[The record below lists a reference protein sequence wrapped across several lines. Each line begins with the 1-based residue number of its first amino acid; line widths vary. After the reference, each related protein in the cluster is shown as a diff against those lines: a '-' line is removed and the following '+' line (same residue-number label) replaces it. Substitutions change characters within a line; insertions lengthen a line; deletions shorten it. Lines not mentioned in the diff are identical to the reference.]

1 MGPHLT
7 PHVIPSDATPQ
18 DVELHSSTM
27 RTLLVASLLAV
38 STLATAASQRALEK
52 AANDDQLLA
61 AAGVEPERAQVR
73 TTCSAAVVDT
83 DERPNFFNCVY
94 VQTPHAVNILTL
106 EGGYLMSEQQLT
118 LASMDGVA
126 LQNSGK
132 YTQLQIFS
140 GHKVTALYIY
150 NDSWIDKEQTEAVY
164 NWLVSRGVQR
174 REPRAWLGP

>member
-1 MGPHLT
+1 
-7 PHVIPSDATPQ
+7 
-18 DVELHSSTM
+18 M
-27 RTLLVASLLAV
+27 RTLAIALLLGI
-38 STLATAASQRALEK
+38 STLAAAASQRALEK
-52 AANDDQLLA
+52 AVNDDQLLA

-118 LASMDGVA
+118 LANMDGVA
-126 LQNSGK
+126 LQNIGK

-150 NDSWIDKEQTEAVY
+150 NDSWIDKERTEAAYTWMV
-164 NWLVSRGVQR
+164 NHGVR
-174 REPRAWLGP
+174 PREPRAWLGP

>member
-1 MGPHLT
+1 
-7 PHVIPSDATPQ
+7 
-18 DVELHSSTM
+18 M
-27 RTLLVASLLAV
+27 RTLIVALLLGV

-52 AANDDQLLA
+52 AVNDDQLLA
-61 AAGVEPERAQVR
+61 AAGVDPQRAEVR

-126 LQNSGK
+126 LQSSGK

-150 NDSWIDKEQTEAVY
+150 NDSWIDKQQTEAVY
-164 NWLVSRGVQR
+164 KSLVDRGVRVRQ
-174 REPRAWLGP
+174 PRAWLGP

>member
-1 MGPHLT
+1 
-7 PHVIPSDATPQ
+7 
-18 DVELHSSTM
+18 M
-27 RTLLVASLLAV
+27 RTLIVALLLGV

-52 AANDDQLLA
+52 AVNDDQLLA
-61 AAGVEPERAQVR
+61 AAGVEPERAEVR
-73 TTCSAAVVDT
+73 TTCSAAVVDA

-126 LQNSGK
+126 LQSSGK

-150 NDSWIDKEQTEAVY
+150 NDSWIDKQQTEAVY
-164 NWLVSRGVQR
+164 KSLVDRGVRVRQ
-174 REPRAWLGP
+174 PRAWLGP

>member
-1 MGPHLT
+1 
-7 PHVIPSDATPQ
+7 
-18 DVELHSSTM
+18 M
-27 RTLLVASLLAV
+27 RTFILVLLLGI

-61 AAGVEPERAQVR
+61 AAGVEPEHVEVR
-73 TTCSAAVVDT
+73 TTCSAAVVDA

-94 VQTPHAVNILTL
+94 VQTPHALNILTL
-106 EGGYLMSEQQLT
+106 EDGYLMSEQQLT
-118 LASMDGVA
+118 LANMDGVA

-150 NDSWIDKEQTEAVY
+150 GNAWIDKERTEAVY
-164 NWLVSRGVQR
+164 NWLVNEGVQPR
-174 REPRAWLGP
+174 QPRAWLGQ

>member
-1 MGPHLT
+1 
-7 PHVIPSDATPQ
+7 
-18 DVELHSSTM
+18 M
-27 RTLLVASLLAV
+27 RTLTFALLLGI
-38 STLATAASQRALEK
+38 STFATAASQRALEK
-52 AANDDQLLA
+52 AANNDELLA
-61 AAGVEPERAQVR
+61 AAGVQPERAEVR

-94 VQTPHAVNILTL
+94 VQTPQSVNILSL

-150 NDSWIDKEQTEAVY
+150 NDAWIDKQQTEAVY
-164 NWLVSRGVQR
+164 NWLVNQGVR
-174 REPRAWLGP
+174 PREPRTWLGP

>member
-1 MGPHLT
+1 
-7 PHVIPSDATPQ
+7 
-18 DVELHSSTM
+18 M
-27 RTLLVASLLAV
+27 RTIAIALLIGM

-52 AANDDQLLA
+52 AAGNDEMLV
-61 AAGVEPERAQVR
+61 AAGVEPERAEVR
-73 TTCSAAVVDT
+73 TTCSAAVVDA

-94 VQTPHAVNILTL
+94 VQTPQAVNILTL
-106 EGGYLMSEQQLT
+106 EDGYLVSEQQLT
-118 LASMDGVA
+118 LANMDGVA

-164 NWLVSRGVQR
+164 NWLVNHGVQVR
-174 REPRAWLGP
+174 KPKAWLGP

>member
-1 MGPHLT
+1 
-7 PHVIPSDATPQ
+7 
-18 DVELHSSTM
+18 M
-27 RTLLVASLLAV
+27 RTFVIALLFGV
-38 STLATAASQRALEK
+38 STLASAASQRALEK

-61 AAGVEPERAQVR
+61 AAGVEPERAEVR

-94 VQTPHAVNILTL
+94 VQTPHALNILTL
-106 EGGYLMSEQQLT
+106 EGGYLMSQQQLT
-118 LASMDGVA
+118 LANMDGVA

-150 NDSWIDKEQTEAVY
+150 NDSWIDKQKTEAVY
-164 NWLVSRGVQR
+164 SWLVNQGVR
-174 REPRAWLGP
+174 PRQPQAWLGQ

>member
-1 MGPHLT
+1 
-7 PHVIPSDATPQ
+7 
-18 DVELHSSTM
+18 M
-27 RTLLVASLLAV
+27 RTLAIALLLGI

-52 AANDDQLLA
+52 AAKDDQLLA

-94 VQTPHAVNILTL
+94 VQTPQSVNILTL

-118 LASMDGVA
+118 LGNIDGVA

-132 YTQLQIFS
+132 YTQLQIFT

-150 NDSWIDKEQTEAVY
+150 DNSWIDKQKTEAVY
-164 NWLVSRGVQR
+164 EWLVNHGVQR
-174 REPRAWLGP
+174 SEPRTWLGP